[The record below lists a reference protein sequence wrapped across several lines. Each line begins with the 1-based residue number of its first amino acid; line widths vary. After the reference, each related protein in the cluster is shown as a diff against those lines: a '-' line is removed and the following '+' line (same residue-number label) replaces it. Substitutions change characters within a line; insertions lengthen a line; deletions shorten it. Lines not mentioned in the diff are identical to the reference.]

1 MDCHGFSVLTVIC
14 LAIIAKHLARNLK
27 CGGAVSCLGERKK
40 KGVSSGWWR
49 QCVNSKEIC

>member
-1 MDCHGFSVLTVIC
+1 MDCHGFSVLTVTC
-14 LAIIAKHLARNLK
+14 LAIIAKYLARNLK